1 MHQKRLSAPKTYKI
15 PRKAGKWVVRVSPGP
30 HDKNAIPLAVVI
42 RDLLQLTDTARE
54 ARKIIAAGDVLVDGV
69 VRRDYKFPV
78 GLFDVVSI
86 PKLEKSYRVLF
97 DEKGRYVLREIEDN
111 DKKLYKITN
120 KTIVKGGKVQLNLFD
135 GTNILATNEYKTKD
149 SLLLKI
155 PEKQILDHLKFEE
168 GALIMIIGG
177 THAGEIGRVKGYKI
191 VKGSGA
197 NLVTV
202 ETPMGEITTVEDYVF
217 VVGKK
222 DSKKPVIDLG
232 V

>member
-15 PRKAGKWVVRVSPGP
+15 PRKAGKWVIKPSPGP
-30 HDKNAIPLAVVI
+30 HNKSAIPLALVL
-42 RDLLQLTDTARE
+42 RDLLQIADTAKE
-54 ARKIIAAGDVLVDGV
+54 ARKIISAGEVLVDGV
-69 VRRDYKFPV
+69 PRRDYKFPV
-78 GLFDVVSI
+78 GLLDVIRI
-86 PKLEKSYRVLF
+86 PKLDKSYRVLF
-97 DEKGRYVLREIEDN
+97 DEKGRFVVKEIDDD
-111 DKKLYKITN
+111 DKKLFKITN

-135 GTNILATNEYKTKD
+135 GTNILGTNEYNTKD

-177 THAGEIGRVKGYKI
+177 THAGEIGRVKSYKV
-191 VKGSGA
+191 VKGSGS

-202 ETPMGEITTVEDYVF
+202 ETPRGEITTTENYVF

-222 DSKKPVIDLG
+222 GSDKPVIELG

>member
-15 PRKAGKWVVRVSPGP
+15 PRKAGKWVIKPSPGP
-30 HDKNAIPLAVVI
+30 HDKTAIPLAVVL
-42 RDLLQLTDTARE
+42 RDLLQLADTARE
-54 ARKIIAAGDVLVDGV
+54 ARKIISAGEVLVDGI

-78 GLFDVVSI
+78 GLFDVIRI
-86 PKLEKSYRVLF
+86 PKLDMSYRVLF
-97 DEKGRYVLREIEDN
+97 DEKGRFIVKEIEDD
-111 DKKLYKITN
+111 DKKLFKITN

-149 SLLLKI
+149 SVLLKI

-168 GALIMIIGG
+168 GVLIMIVGG
-177 THAGEIGRVKGYKI
+177 THAGEIGRVKGYK
-191 VKGSGA
+191 VVRGSGS

-202 ETPMGEITTVEDYVF
+202 ETSKGEITTVEDYVF

-222 DSKKPVIDLG
+222 GEDKPLIDLG